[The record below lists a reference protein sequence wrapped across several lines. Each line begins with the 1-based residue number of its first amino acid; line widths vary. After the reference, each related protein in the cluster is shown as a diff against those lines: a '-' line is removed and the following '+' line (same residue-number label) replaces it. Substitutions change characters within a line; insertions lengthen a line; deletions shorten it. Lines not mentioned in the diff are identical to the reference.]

1 MILERLFT
9 FSSEFTFTS
18 SRKRIVGAFNRYFLL
33 FILVSIPFFSY
44 AEGTKELMPNSSDYG
59 FIQINDRGRKF
70 ATYNAPVLNRLY
82 IHICNPG
89 EIIYFGFKQPDNDI
103 TFRLKDPSGNIV
115 VASQALPTSGPGYIA
130 NYNEAVAGPQ
140 QLVGATGYDAM
151 SYTSLVD
158 GDYYIEFDNSA
169 STPAND
175 QRIFDLFD
183 ITVAN
188 GTTPLKGRVWSYSW
202 DINTKANG
210 RPFTAKM
217 YILSKDSIITSID
230 FNGMQPFGAVITANS
245 TGLSNTGNLIADRVS
260 RVGDYTLPEYK
271 IFLNDPDPA
280 CYPTGSFG
288 MLTAPTVVTGCDP
301 LNRCINITVNKA
313 GKTELVLD
321 LNGVAGYQQNTRDL
335 LIIADVVA
343 GQNCIPW
350 NSKDGLGNNITN
362 LTTIPLQVNY
372 LNGVTHLP
380 LFDVEANP
388 DGYIVELIRPAG
400 TKPKLYWD
408 DNNITAGTA
417 IDNKVNLTGCTNTTG
432 CHRWTNRGNN
442 TASETINTWWYP
454 NIVTDQLTFDL
465 PPTVIDADIRNA
477 QGQLNDSLV
486 CEQIPSFL
494 LAGGISGGATTRN
507 WTGGSGGFTPSRN
520 LLNTTYAPTQAER
533 NAGSVKLYLS
543 SPVVLGGCPNAK
555 DSIVIRFQKAPRINV
570 GTDRTVCASTNIISV
585 TAALTNAT
593 TGSWSSGNGTFAA
606 PTNTTTNYTISS
618 ADIAA
623 GNINL
628 IFTST
633 GTRLCAQEDDT
644 INIAF
649 EKAPI
654 IQLAP
659 DKTICATNTTLPVTA
674 TLTNATTGI
683 WTGGNGT
690 FTTATNAS
698 TNYNITPADITA
710 GNINLIF
717 TSTGIRVCPQEDDT
731 ITITLEKAPII
742 QLPADKT
749 ICSTTQTLPVTA
761 VLTNTTT
768 GIWTGG
774 NGIFAAAANAS
785 TNYTISQTD
794 ITAGN
799 INLIFTSTGIR
810 VCPQEDDTI
819 NITFNTPVAIEVGT
833 PISICEG
840 QTTVNIT
847 ASGDNTASLAWTG
860 GLGSFLP
867 NNSLVTTYTLDPS
880 EINAT
885 QIDLT
890 LTAQKGVCPDS
901 SDVLSIRITPI
912 PAVYAGKDTLIC
924 KATDFNLI
932 GTGPSNASFRWF
944 ALPSQTTLS
953 LQNTA
958 ALTNIQ
964 AAGDY
969 VLEATISNNCF
980 NTDTVSIQVYDLPT
994 LDPRGPYC
1002 LTSGLTLRANASAI
1016 PSVTSTYIW
1025 SLGNT
1030 IIQND
1035 AINPDL
1041 IVSTP
1046 GTYTLSFKTA
1056 GCSKDVTVT
1065 VNPKPVLTSPDTL
1078 FGCQGSTIALY
1089 TNVTAGSTY
1098 SWYDS
1103 NNNFIQNGATTNI
1116 LSQNAPNTYFVN
1128 ERDANGCSNKDSI
1141 VTVGTPI
1148 PTFAINNA
1156 EICVDSVAR
1165 FEVITTNIPS
1175 NFISQLAYEWQ
1186 FNGNVVSTS
1195 NVFTTNN
1202 AGTYSI
1208 KTSLYNCSASDQV
1221 DVVVHDL
1228 PTPNL
1233 PVQYVFCADNNN
1245 TVELNAG
1252 SGYQYSWIQTNE
1264 TTPTIRVGTAG
1275 KYEVMVYNSFMCKTK
1290 ATTFVVEE
1298 CQPTL
1303 FISNAFSPNGDNI
1316 NDLYETFDNHVGSYS
1331 LTIFNRWGEVIFQ
1344 STDKK
1349 TFWDGY
1355 YKGELMPVGVYPYI
1369 IKYEGDTDRY
1379 KGPYTLEGSVTLVK

>member
-1 MILERLFT
+1 MIFETLFT
-9 FSSEFTFTS
+9 SFAKSNFTTS
-18 SRKRIVGAFNRYFLL
+18 LRLLGGAINRYFLL
-33 FILVSIPFFSY
+33 VLLLSVTFFSF
-44 AEGTKELMPNSSDYG
+44 AEGTKELMPASSDYG

-89 EIIYFGFKQPDNDI
+89 EIIYFGFKQPDNDL
-103 TFRLKDPSGNIV
+103 TFRLKDPAGNIV
-115 VASQALPTSGPGYIA
+115 VTAQALPTSGLGYIA

-140 QLVGATGYDAM
+140 QLVGASGYDAM

-158 GDYYIEFDNSA
+158 GDYYIEFDNA
-169 STPAND
+169 AND

-183 ITVAN
+183 ITVAS
-188 GTTPLKGRVWSYSW
+188 GSTPKKGRVWSYSW

-217 YILSKDSIITSID
+217 FILSKDSIITSID

-260 RVGDYTLPEYK
+260 KVGDYTLPEYK

-288 MLTAPTVVTGCDP
+288 MLIAPTVVTGCDP
-301 LNRCINITVNKA
+301 LNRCINITVNKP

-335 LIIADVVA
+335 LIIVDVAA
-343 GQNCIPW
+343 GLNCIPW
-350 NSKDGLGNNITN
+350 DSKDGLGNNITN
-362 LTTIPLQVNY
+362 VTTIPIQVNY

-417 IDNKVNLTGCTNTTG
+417 VDNKVNLTGCTNSAG
-432 CHRWTNRGNN
+432 CHKWTNRGNN
-442 TASETINTWWYP
+442 AASETINTWWYP
-454 NIVTDQLTFDL
+454 NIVTDNLTFDL
-465 PPTVIDADIRNA
+465 PPSVVDADIRNVP
-477 QGQLNDSLV
+477 GQLNDSLV
-486 CEQIPSFL
+486 CEHIPSFL
-494 LAGGISGGATTRN
+494 LAGGISGGSTTGN

-520 LLNTTYAPTQAER
+520 VLNPTYVPTQAER
-533 NAGSVKLYLS
+533 NAGSIKLYLS
-543 SPVVLGGCPNAK
+543 STVVVGGCPNAK
-555 DSIVIRFQKAPRINV
+555 DSIVIRFQKGPRINV
-570 GTDRTVCASTNIISV
+570 GVDRTVCASTKIISV

-593 TGSWSSGNGTFAA
+593 TGKWSNGNGTFAA
-606 PTNTTTNYTISS
+606 ATNTTTNYTISP
-618 ADIAA
+618 ADLTA
-623 GNINL
+623 GNVNL

-644 INIAF
+644 INITF

-659 DKTICATNTTLPVTA
+659 DKTICATNTSLAVTA

-690 FTTATNAS
+690 FATATNVS
-698 TNYNITPADITA
+698 TNYTVLPADITA

-717 TSTGIRVCPQEDDT
+717 TSTGVRVCPQEDDT
-731 ITITLEKAPII
+731 INIAFEKTPII
-742 QLPADKT
+742 QLAPDKT
-749 ICSTTQTLPVTA
+749 ICSTTQTLSLTA

-774 NGIFAAAANAS
+774 NGAFTAATNTS
-785 TNYTISQTD
+785 TNYTISPAD

-799 INLIFTSTGIR
+799 INLIYTSTGVR

-819 NITFNTPVAIEVGT
+819 NVAFNTPVAIEVGT
-833 PISICEG
+833 PITICKG
-840 QTTVNIT
+840 KTTVDIT
-847 ASGDNTASLAWTG
+847 ASGDNTATLAWTG
-860 GLGSFLP
+860 GIGSFLP

-880 EINAT
+880 EINAG

-901 SDVLSIRITPI
+901 SDVLSILITPI
-912 PAVYAGKDTLIC
+912 SSVYAGKDTLIC
-924 KATDFNLI
+924 KATDFNLV
-932 GTGPSNASFRWF
+932 GSGPSNASFRWY
-944 ALPSQTTLS
+944 AIPSQTTLS

-958 ALTNIQ
+958 MLTNIQ

-969 VLEATISNNCF
+969 VLEASIANNCS
-980 NTDTVSIQVYDLPT
+980 NTDTISIQVYDLPT
-994 LDPRGPYC
+994 LNPGGPYC
-1002 LTSGLTLRANASAI
+1002 LASGLTLQANASTI
-1016 PSVTSTYIW
+1016 PAVAATYIW

-1030 IIQND
+1030 IIQSD
-1035 AINPDL
+1035 AINPDV
-1041 IVSTP
+1041 IVTTP
-1046 GTYTLSFKTA
+1046 GNYTLKYQTN
-1056 GCSKDVTVT
+1056 GCSKTVAVQ
-1065 VNPKPVLTSPDTL
+1065 VNPKPILTSPDTL

-1089 TNVTAGSTY
+1089 TNASTGSTY

-1103 NNNFIQNGATTNI
+1103 NNSFIQNGATTNI
-1116 LSQNAPNTYFVN
+1116 IGSNTPNTYFVH
-1128 ERDANGCSNKDSI
+1128 ELDANGCSNKDSI
-1141 VTVGTPI
+1141 VAVSTPV
-1148 PTFAINNA
+1148 PAFSINNA
-1156 EICVDSVAR
+1156 EICVDSIAK
-1165 FEVITTNIPS
+1165 FEVLTTNIPS
-1175 NFISQLAYEWQ
+1175 NLISQLTYEWK
-1186 FNGNVVSTS
+1186 FNGNVVSSS

-1208 KTSLYNCSASDQV
+1208 KTSLYNCPASDQV
-1221 DVVVHDL
+1221 DVVVHAL
-1228 PTPNL
+1228 PTPSL
-1233 PVQYVFCADNNN
+1233 PAQYAFCPDNGA
-1245 TVELNAG
+1245 TVALNAG

-1264 TTPTIRVGTAG
+1264 TTPTITVSAAG

-1303 FISNAFSPNGDNI
+1303 FISNAFSPNGDNT
-1316 NDLYETFDNHVGSYS
+1316 NDLYETFDNHVGAYS
-1331 LTIFNRWGEVIFQ
+1331 ITIFNRWGEVIFQ

-1355 YKGELMPVGVYPYI
+1355 YKGEAMPVGVYPYI
-1369 IKYEGDTDRY
+1369 IKYEGDTETY
-1379 KGPYTLEGSVTLVK
+1379 KGPYTLEGSVTLIK